1 MALVKYNN
9 NSISAITAA
18 SSLTTGAMTLIKEI
32 TASSDDTIDF
42 VDGASDV
49 VLDST
54 YPIYLFKFINIHPE
68 TDDVRFTFQADTG
81 TNTNYNQTI
90 TSTHFVANHGEDGNN
105 GSLGYD
111 AGEDQAQGTA
121 FHYLA
126 SGQGGDNDQAHSGML
141 QIFNPSSGTFVK
153 HFIARMAEIRNN
165 DGARDYFTAGY
176 FNTTTAL
183 TRFQFKM
190 SSGNIDA
197 GVIKLYG
204 IS

>member
-1 MALVKYNN
+1 MAIKVANN
-9 NSISAITAA
+9 QSLTAITALPSA
-18 SSLTTGAMTLIKEI
+18 VSGGAMVLLETK
-32 TASSDDTIDF
+32 TASSDATLSFTSDIDDTYDEY
-42 VDGASDV
+42 V
-49 VLDST
+49 
-54 YPIYLFKFINIHPE
+54 FKFYDIHPA
-68 TDDVRFTFQADTG
+68 TDDVRFTFQGDTG
-81 TNTNYNQTI
+81 TNTSYNQTI

-105 GSLGYD
+105 GAVSYD

-190 SSGNIDA
+190 SSGDIDA